1 MSSNS
6 SPDQADAEVV
16 KWLGDAWLRQLEH
29 SGLAFFPAPRIEPKA
44 RELSPRAKLYL
55 WCAAVDLLVRNS
67 TYQDKDHA
75 LS

>member
-1 MSSNS
+1 MNS
-6 SPDQADAEVV
+6 SPNKADAQVV
-16 KWLGDAWLRQLEH
+16 NWLGNTLLRELEH
-29 SGLAFFPAPRIEPKA
+29 RGFARFPTPRIEPKA
-44 RELSPRAKLYL
+44 RELSPQAKLYL

>member
-1 MSSNS
+1 MSLNS
-6 SPDQADAEVV
+6 SPNKADAQAV
-16 KWLGDAWLRQLEH
+16 KWLGDALLWELERQFGAVRE
-29 SGLAFFPAPRIEPKA
+29 RPKA
-44 RELSPRAKLYL
+44 RELSPQAKLSL

>member
-1 MSSNS
+1 MRLSMSLNS
-6 SPDQADAEVV
+6 SPNKADAQAV
-16 KWLGDAWLRQLEH
+16 KWLGDALLWELERQF
-29 SGLAFFPAPRIEPKA
+29 GAA
-44 RELSPRAKLYL
+44 RELSPQAKLSL